1 MHKAFKL
8 EILNAKILVACSSE
22 NRYDEGVTTELVER
36 TTADVAA
43 EGTATRELPDWP
55 PSFCRLFCESELSIG
70 GALSSGDLCSSFGCC
85 NFSLAALLAIASS
98 KCSALTIILRL
109 LNVRF
114 EMFVASAQKVMSDD
128 LKSETFIV
136 VLTGFRDLGAPAGG
150 ETPAYA
156 SDVFTVPYS

>member
-22 NRYDEGVTTELVER
+22 NRYEGITTELVER

-43 EGTATRELPDWP
+43 EGAATGELTDWP

-70 GALSSGDLCSSFGCC
+70 GALSSGDLSASFGCC

-98 KCSALTIILRL
+98 KCCHKCSALTIILRL

-128 LKSETFIV
+128 LKSETFCRFDRV
-136 VLTGFRDLGAPAGG
+136 QRSWRSGRGG
-150 ETPAYA
+150 DPCLRE
-156 SDVFTVPYS
+156 

>member
-1 MHKAFKL
+1 M
-8 EILNAKILVACSSE
+8 
-22 NRYDEGVTTELVER
+22 G
-36 TTADVAA
+36 
-43 EGTATRELPDWP
+43 
-55 PSFCRLFCESELSIG
+55 ES
-70 GALSSGDLCSSFGCC
+70 
-85 NFSLAALLAIASS
+85 NSLAALLAIASS